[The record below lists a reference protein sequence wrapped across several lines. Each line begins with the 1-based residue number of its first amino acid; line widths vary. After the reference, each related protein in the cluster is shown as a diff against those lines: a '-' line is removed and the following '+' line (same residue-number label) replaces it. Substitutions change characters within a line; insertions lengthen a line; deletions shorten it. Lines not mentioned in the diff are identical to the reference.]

1 MPIMEGWEVS
11 PDRIEKYE
19 KMLGQDDVGDPIITS
34 KCRLSKE
41 NGFLLVSDNGFAW
54 RIQVTYMR
62 GSLMSMGKSK
72 WVRWHDVNNIQLQK
86 PGVIILWVNKRK
98 DGALIVDGKG
108 NPKQKKWKLILQQ
121 NKNEPKPHFRQRQAD
136 FFNIFAEIYNRNRV
150 ETIPST
156 SDSRI

>member
-1 MPIMEGWEVS
+1 
-11 PDRIEKYE
+11 
-19 KMLGQDDVGDPIITS
+19 
-34 KCRLSKE
+34 
-41 NGFLLVSDNGFAW
+41 
-54 RIQVTYMR
+54 
-62 GSLMSMGKSK
+62 MSMGKSK

-86 PGVIILWVNKRK
+86 SGVIILWVNKRK
-98 DGALIVDGKG
+98 NTELIIDGKG

-121 NKNEPKPHFRQRQAD
+121 NKGEPKPHFRQRQAD